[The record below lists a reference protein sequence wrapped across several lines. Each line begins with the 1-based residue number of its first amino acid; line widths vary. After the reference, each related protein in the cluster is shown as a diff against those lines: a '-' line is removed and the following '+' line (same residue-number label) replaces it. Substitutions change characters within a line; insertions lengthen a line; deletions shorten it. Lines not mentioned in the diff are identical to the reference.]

1 MSHEKYKSCI
11 DACNTCATA
20 CDHCA
25 SEDLKEDD
33 VKMMVTCINLD
44 RECSAFC
51 RAAANIMSMDGR
63 FSKDICA
70 LCATVCEAC
79 AHECEKHQHMEHCVA
94 CAAEC
99 RKCAIECRKMA
110 TLL

>member
-1 MSHEKYKSCI
+1 MSHEKYISCI
-11 DACNTCATA
+11 AACNACATA

-25 SEDLKEDD
+25 SEDLKEKD
-33 VKMMVTCINLD
+33 VKMMTTCINLD
-44 RECSAFC
+44 RECALFC
-51 RAAANIMSMDGR
+51 RAAAAIMSMGGR

-79 AHECEKHQHMEHCVA
+79 AAECEKHTDMAHCVE
-94 CAAEC
+94 CAVEC
-99 RKCAIECRKMA
+99 RQCAIECRKTA